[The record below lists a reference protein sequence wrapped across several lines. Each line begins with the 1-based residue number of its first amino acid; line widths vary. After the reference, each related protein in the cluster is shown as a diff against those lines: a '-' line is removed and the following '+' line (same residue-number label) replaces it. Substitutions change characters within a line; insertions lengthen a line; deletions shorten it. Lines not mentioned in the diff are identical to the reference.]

1 MIKVKQSLKQS
12 QKLSLK
18 LTANLGNQIKL
29 LSLSGFE
36 ISTKLNELIDEYC
49 DENDKKISI
58 FKEEYFADKFR
69 NVIYEKKV
77 EYEHPGASLE
87 ESSLRDN
94 LHEQLE
100 LEPLNQIQMLIG
112 EFIIDSVE
120 ENGKLDSQL
129 NYDDI
134 RRIIHED
141 FGTYI
146 SDQEI
151 DKVLRVVQNL
161 EPPGCAYR
169 NIKESLEV
177 QISNLDINKS
187 NKDTLNNYLDKLI
200 RKELSIEDLPHNIRD
215 NFSKLTLNP
224 ASGYGETSKIYIRP
238 DLLAI
243 QKLETWQVSL
253 NDEFLSKELMEYV
266 TDKIDSRENKKK
278 FEYKSFM
285 KGLERR
291 QQTLLL
297 VAQYIIEAQT
307 GFLNGIAG
315 KKAISNEEIAEKLNI
330 NPSTVSRIV
339 RNKFIQFPDRISA
352 LTNLLERRVNRRREG
367 NDVTIDDLEYL
378 INEIIN
384 EEDKSHPLSD
394 QDLTGVLREKLGV
407 ILSRRTVA
415 KYRGNL
421 NIPSSRERQIN

>member
-1 MIKVKQSLKQS
+1 VKQSLKQS

-36 ISTKLNELIDEYC
+36 ISSKLNELIEEYC

-58 FKEEYFADKFR
+58 FKEEFLSDKYR
-69 NVIYEKKV
+69 NAIYKKEV
-77 EYEHPGASLE
+77 EYKLPRTSFE

-94 LHEQLE
+94 LHDQLE
-100 LEPLNQIQMLIG
+100 LEPLDQIQMLVG

-120 ENGKLDSQL
+120 ENGKLDPHF
-129 NYDDI
+129 NYDDV

-141 FGTYI
+141 FGTYV
-146 SDQEI
+146 SDQDI
-151 DKVLRVVQNL
+151 NKVLRIIQNL

-169 NIKESLEV
+169 NIKESLIA
-177 QISNLDINKS
+177 QINNLDANKS
-187 NKDTLNNYLDKLI
+187 IKETLHNYLDKLI
-200 RKELSIEDLPHNIRD
+200 ENELSIEDLPSNIRD

-224 ASGYGETSKIYIRP
+224 ASGFGETSKIYIRP

-243 QKLETWQVSL
+243 QESETWHVSL

-266 TDKIDSRENKKK
+266 TDKIDSTENKKK
-278 FEYKSFM
+278 FEYKSFL

-307 GFLNGIAG
+307 SFLNGIAG

-384 EEDKSHPLSD
+384 EENKSHPLSD
-394 QDLTGVLREKLGV
+394 QDLTGVLREKLGI

-415 KYRGNL
+415 KYRSNL

>member
-1 MIKVKQSLKQS
+1 MKQSLKQS

-36 ISTKLNELIDEYC
+36 ISSKLNELIEEYC
-49 DENDKKISI
+49 DENDKKTSI
-58 FKEEYFADKFR
+58 FKEEYLSDKYR
-69 NVIYEKKV
+69 NAIYKKEV
-77 EYEHPGASLE
+77 EYKLPGTSFE
-87 ESSLRDN
+87 EFSLRDN
-94 LHEQLE
+94 LHDQLE
-100 LEPLNQIQMLIG
+100 LEPLDQIQMLVG

-120 ENGKLDSQL
+120 ENGKLDPHF
-129 NYDDI
+129 NYDDV

-141 FGTYI
+141 FGTYV
-146 SDQEI
+146 SDQDI
-151 DKVLRVVQNL
+151 DKVLRIIQNL

-169 NIKESLEV
+169 NIKESLIA
-177 QISNLDINKS
+177 QINNLDANKS
-187 NKDTLNNYLDKLI
+187 IKETLHNYLDKLI
-200 RKELSIEDLPHNIRD
+200 ENELSIEDLPSNIRD

-224 ASGYGETSKIYIRP
+224 ASGFGETSKIYIRP

-243 QKLETWQVSL
+243 QESETWHVSL

-266 TDKIDSRENKKK
+266 TDKIDSTENKKK
-278 FEYKSFM
+278 FEYKSFL

-384 EEDKSHPLSD
+384 EENKSQPLSD
-394 QDLTGVLREKLGV
+394 QDLTGVLREKLGI

-415 KYRGNL
+415 KYRSNL

>member
-1 MIKVKQSLKQS
+1 MKQSLKQS
-12 QKLSLK
+12 QKLALK

-36 ISTKLNELIDEYC
+36 ISSKLNELIEEYC
-49 DENDKKISI
+49 DENDKKTSI
-58 FKEEYFADKFR
+58 FKEEYLSDKYR
-69 NVIYEKKV
+69 NAIYKKEV
-77 EYEHPGASLE
+77 EYKLPGTSFE

-94 LHEQLE
+94 LHDQLE
-100 LEPLNQIQMLIG
+100 LEPLDQIQMLVG

-120 ENGKLDSQL
+120 ENGKLDPHL

-146 SDQEI
+146 SDQDI
-151 DKVLRVVQNL
+151 DKVLRIIQNL

-169 NIKESLEV
+169 NIKESLNA
-177 QISNLDINKS
+177 QINNLDTNKS
-187 NKDTLNNYLDKLI
+187 IKETLHNYLDKLI
-200 RKELSIEDLPHNIRD
+200 ENKLSIEDLPSNIRD

-224 ASGYGETSKIYIRP
+224 ASGFGETSKIYIRP

-243 QKLETWQVSL
+243 QESETWHVSL

-266 TDKIDSRENKKK
+266 TDKIDSTENKKK
-278 FEYKSFM
+278 IEYKSFL

-394 QDLTGVLREKLGV
+394 QDLTGVLREKLGI

>member
-1 MIKVKQSLKQS
+1 MKQSLKQS

-36 ISTKLNELIDEYC
+36 ISSKLNELIEEYC

-58 FKEEYFADKFR
+58 FKEEYLSDKYR
-69 NVIYEKKV
+69 NAIYKKEV
-77 EYEHPGASLE
+77 EYKLPRTSFE

-94 LHEQLE
+94 LHDQLE
-100 LEPLNQIQMLIG
+100 LEPLDQIQMLIG

-120 ENGKLDSQL
+120 ENGKLDPHF
-129 NYDDI
+129 NYDDV

-141 FGTYI
+141 FGTYV
-146 SDQEI
+146 SDQDI
-151 DKVLRVVQNL
+151 DKVLRIIQNL

-169 NIKESLEV
+169 NIKESLIA
-177 QISNLDINKS
+177 QINNLDANKS
-187 NKDTLNNYLDKLI
+187 IKETLHNYLDKLI
-200 RKELSIEDLPHNIRD
+200 ENELSIEDLPSNIRD

-224 ASGYGETSKIYIRP
+224 ASGFGETSKIYIRP

-243 QKLETWQVSL
+243 QESETWHVSL

-266 TDKIDSRENKKK
+266 TDKIDSTENKKK
-278 FEYKSFM
+278 FEYKSFL

-384 EEDKSHPLSD
+384 EENKSHPLSD
-394 QDLTGVLREKLGV
+394 QDLTGVLREKLGI

-415 KYRGNL
+415 KYRSNL

>member
-1 MIKVKQSLKQS
+1 MKQSLKQS

-36 ISTKLNELIDEYC
+36 ISSKLNELIEEYC

-58 FKEEYFADKFR
+58 FKEEYLSDKYR
-69 NVIYEKKV
+69 NAIYKKEV
-77 EYEHPGASLE
+77 EYKLPGTSFE

-94 LHEQLE
+94 LHDQLE
-100 LEPLNQIQMLIG
+100 LEPLDQIQMLVG

-120 ENGKLDSQL
+120 ENGKLDPHF
-129 NYDDI
+129 NYDDV

-141 FGTYI
+141 FGTYV
-146 SDQEI
+146 SDQDI
-151 DKVLRVVQNL
+151 DKVLRIIQNL

-169 NIKESLEV
+169 NIKESLIA
-177 QISNLDINKS
+177 QINNLDANKS
-187 NKDTLNNYLDKLI
+187 IKETLHNYLDKLI
-200 RKELSIEDLPHNIRD
+200 ENELSIEDLPSNIRD

-224 ASGYGETSKIYIRP
+224 ASGFGETSKIYIRP

-243 QKLETWQVSL
+243 QESETWHVSL

-266 TDKIDSRENKKK
+266 TDKIDSTENKKK
-278 FEYKSFM
+278 FEYKSFL

-384 EEDKSHPLSD
+384 EENKSHPLSD
-394 QDLTGVLREKLGV
+394 QDLTGVLREKLGI

-415 KYRGNL
+415 KYRSNL

>member
-1 MIKVKQSLKQS
+1 MKQSLKQS

-36 ISTKLNELIDEYC
+36 ISSKLNELIEEYC

-58 FKEEYFADKFR
+58 FKEEYLSDKYR
-69 NVIYEKKV
+69 NAIYKKEV
-77 EYEHPGASLE
+77 EYKLSGTSFE

-94 LHEQLE
+94 LHDQLE
-100 LEPLNQIQMLIG
+100 LEPLDQIQMLVG

-120 ENGKLDSQL
+120 ENGKLDPHF
-129 NYDDI
+129 NYDDV

-141 FGTYI
+141 FGTYV
-146 SDQEI
+146 SDQDI
-151 DKVLRVVQNL
+151 DKVLRIIQNL

-169 NIKESLEV
+169 NIKESLIA
-177 QISNLDINKS
+177 QINNLDANKS
-187 NKDTLNNYLDKLI
+187 IKETLHNYLDKLI
-200 RKELSIEDLPHNIRD
+200 ENELSIEDLPSNIRD

-224 ASGYGETSKIYIRP
+224 ASGFGETSKIYIRP

-243 QKLETWQVSL
+243 QESETWHVSL

-266 TDKIDSRENKKK
+266 TDKIDSTENKKK
-278 FEYKSFM
+278 FEYKSFL

-384 EEDKSHPLSD
+384 EENKSQPLSD
-394 QDLTGVLREKLGV
+394 QDLTGVLREKLGI

-415 KYRGNL
+415 KYRSNL